1 MSQNSSTRKERKYLK
16 QVCKNIYKTI
26 DMFYKLVYNAVTVKK
41 GEEQMATLISFYKDN
56 KITSSEAETKDISI
70 ILGFI
75 FKKYV
80 QGEDITESFDSKFL
94 YIEDSQLKMKPLNKK
109 INQFLQ
115 NGDESVD
122 ALIKFEELAKGYDE
136 AYIFDQYEIFKFEND
151 DYKDL
156 DERDYKLSI
165 CKHCGK
171 IISGPLVNDY
181 CPECFITYGVQEV
194 FEQVQSDDKE
204 LYTEYETVS
213 KVMNTIEAFYDR
225 VKDKGTLA
233 VAKAREISEQ
243 YLGKEQIPEELYET
257 VLGGFAA

>member
-1 MSQNSSTRKERKYLK
+1 
-16 QVCKNIYKTI
+16 
-26 DMFYKLVYNAVTVKK
+26 
-41 GEEQMATLISFYKDN
+41 MATLISLYRDN
-56 KITSSEAETKDISI
+56 KITSSEAETENINI

-80 QGEDITESFDSKFL
+80 QGEDITENFDSKFL
-94 YIEDSQLKMKPLNKK
+94 YIEDSQLKMKPLNNK
-109 INQFLQ
+109 IKMFSQEKE
-115 NGDESVD
+115 DSVEV
-122 ALIKFEELAKGYDE
+122 LIQFEELSKEYEA
-136 AYIFDQYEIFKFEND
+136 AYIFDQYEIFKFENG

-156 DERDYKLSI
+156 DERDYELSI

-194 FEQVQSDDKE
+194 FEQIQSDDKE

-213 KVMNTIEAFYDR
+213 KVMNTVEAFYDR

-233 VAKAREISEQ
+233 VQKAKEISEQ
-243 YLGKEQIPEELYET
+243 YLGKEQIPQELYET
-257 VLGGFAA
+257 ILGGFVA

>member
-1 MSQNSSTRKERKYLK
+1 
-16 QVCKNIYKTI
+16 
-26 DMFYKLVYNAVTVKK
+26 
-41 GEEQMATLISFYKDN
+41 MATLISLYKDN
-56 KITSSEAETKDISI
+56 KITSSEAETKDINI

-80 QGEDITESFDSKFL
+80 QGEDITETFDSKFL

-109 INQFLQ
+109 IKMFSQEKE
-115 NGDESVD
+115 DSVEV
-122 ALIKFEELAKGYDE
+122 LIQFEELAKSYE
-136 AYIFDQYEIFKFEND
+136 AAYIFDQYEIFKFENG

-165 CKHCGK
+165 CKHCGR

-194 FEQVQSDDKE
+194 FEQIQSDDKE

-213 KVMNTIEAFYDR
+213 KVMNTVEAFYDR

-233 VAKAREISEQ
+233 VQKAKEISEQ

-257 VLGGFAA
+257 ILGGFVA

>member
-1 MSQNSSTRKERKYLK
+1 M
-16 QVCKNIYKTI
+16 V
-26 DMFYKLVYNAVTVKK
+26 
-41 GEEQMATLISFYKDN
+41 LISLYKDN
-56 KITSSEAETKDISI
+56 RVTSSEVESKDIDI
-70 ILGFI
+70 VLGFI

-80 QGEDITESFDSKFL
+80 QGEDITENFDSKFL

-109 INQFLQ
+109 IKMFSQEKE
-115 NGDESVD
+115 DSVEV
-122 ALIKFEELAKGYDE
+122 LIQFEELSKGYDT
-136 AYIFDQYEIFKFEND
+136 AYIFDQYEVFKFENG

-171 IISGPLVNDY
+171 IISGPLVNVY

-194 FEQVQSDDKE
+194 FEQIQSDDKE

-213 KVMNTIEAFYDR
+213 KVMNTVEAFYDK

-233 VAKAREISEQ
+233 VQRAKEISEQ
-243 YLGKEQIPEELYET
+243 YLGKEQIPQELYET
-257 VLGGFAA
+257 ILGGFVA